1 MEKIYSHL
9 NVEKI
14 TDANYTDDERVCKS
28 YEIKKL
34 GEYHDLFVQSDTL
47 LLAESFRNISW
58 NIWTWSCKISFGS
71 WSSMGSKQ
79 KMVKKRNMLLYF
91 SIYKS

>member
-14 TDANYTDDERVCKS
+14 TDADFMDDERVCKS
-28 YEIKKL
+28 FEIKKL

-47 LLAESFRNISW
+47 LLADAFESFRNISW
-58 NIWTWSCKISFGS
+58 NIWTWSWKISFGS
-71 WSSMGSKQ
+71 WSSMGSK
-79 KMVKKRNMLLYF
+79 
-91 SIYKS
+91 